1 MWIVWIG
8 VVSRIP
14 MVEAREPL
22 PPTEPDRLEI
32 DDALLAGVLADPE
45 HEFTLEQMRALVDM
59 AARER
64 THVYNLFAAIALELA
79 EHDVSATVRGEVM
92 RALLED
98 YDLSGQDGV
107 ACFASERHRRIRMGR
122 SRKEPDKVE
131 LVFTMS
137 EKARVWVKDVPEK
150 YTLRLAEE
158 WGFADIT
165 EGRLGDMFGI
175 RGGWSIFTFRLETY
189 GLVEG
194 GTMTMKF
201 RTSRPIPVEVHRI
214 EPR

>member
-1 MWIVWIG
+1 M
-8 VVSRIP
+8 
-14 MVEAREPL
+14 
-22 PPTEPDRLEI
+22 
-32 DDALLAGVLADPE
+32 
-45 HEFTLEQMRALVDM
+45 
-59 AARER
+59 
-64 THVYNLFAAIALELA
+64 
-79 EHDVSATVRGEVM
+79 
-92 RALLED
+92 
-98 YDLSGQDGV
+98 
-107 ACFASERHRRIRMGR
+107 CIRD
-122 SRKEPDKVE
+122 SDKVE

-158 WGFADIT
+158 WGFADIA
-165 EGRLGDMFGI
+165 EGRLGGMFGI

-214 EPR
+214 ERR